1 MSVPP
6 KILGLSNGY
15 NVSFNV
21 SFKTNQ
27 SIYNYIQDIYTLFLA
42 ILVAKVLSKKKD
54 RSRKTVM
61 DDFSIM
67 AN

>member
-27 SIYNYIQDIYTLFLA
+27 WICIGYIYLIFSYPCGKSFEQ
-42 ILVAKVLSKKKD
+42 KK
-54 RSRKTVM
+54 R
-61 DDFSIM
+61 
-67 AN
+67 